1 MKLAHFIPCRMG
13 STRLAGKPL
22 LDICGLPMF
31 AHVYFRTKL
40 IYDNVMV
47 CTPDKEIKE
56 KCEELRI
63 NYCMTSHDHVNG
75 TERIAEAARAFNLQD
90 DDIIVNVQGDDPL
103 VLPEDIQ
110 KLTSYHSHTPDTG
123 MVIPH
128 IVKKD
133 IISNTLSI
141 KMVTNSQDR
150 VLYMSRNMI
159 PSNYREKLEY
169 KKHLSIY
176 SFRND
181 ALQLFAISPETDL
194 ERSEAC
200 EGLRA
205 MELDIKVKTFAL
217 ENEYTPVDVKDQ
229 YYQVCRTMENDLTF
243 LNNYVEKVHNA

>member
-13 STRLAGKPL
+13 STRLRGKPL

-40 IYDNVMV
+40 VFNNVVV
-47 CTPDKEIKE
+47 CTPDEEIAEVCK
-56 KCEELRI
+56 KYKI
-63 NYCMTSHDHVNG
+63 KYCMTEHDHVNG
-75 TERIAEAARAFNLQD
+75 TERIAEAARIFRLRD
-90 DDIIVNVQGDDPL
+90 EDIIVNIQGDDPL
-103 VLPEDIQ
+103 VLPEDVQ
-110 KLTSYHSHTPDTG
+110 KLTSFHWNRPNVG

-128 IVKKD
+128 IVCKD
-133 IISNTLSI
+133 IINNNLSI

-181 ALQLFAISPETDL
+181 ALQLFANTPETEL

-205 MELDIKVKTFAL
+205 MELDIPVKTFPL

-229 YYQVCRTMENDLTF
+229 YYQVCKIMENDETF
-243 LNNYVEKVHNA
+243 LKHYIKKVRNA